1 MKTLSLGRRS
11 RLPRLLLLYPIIL
24 FLSYTLWHKLFGLD
38 AFLTNITKTGMFEGI
53 EVDVVAYSGLALEAC
68 SLLLLIVW
76 ERVGVYLSLVMMS
89 FFTTY
94 ISVLYLLGRYEV
106 CGCGGVLNG
115 LSFPYHLTINIVLL
129 LSLVYFLFYPPHDA
143 S

>member
-1 MKTLSLGRRS
+1 
-11 RLPRLLLLYPIIL
+11 
-24 FLSYTLWHKLFGLD
+24 
-38 AFLTNITKTGMFEGI
+38 MFEGI

-115 LSFPYHLTINIVLL
+115 LFVPLPSHHQYSVTTFFGLFPF
-129 LSLVYFLFYPPHDA
+129 LS
-143 S
+143 SS